1 MFDKNVFIFKLD
13 IRVKI
18 LFILIYT
25 ILVFYVDKLQINV
38 VLLLSIITIRIAWKI
53 PFRSI
58 KPIISISLLVLLLH
72 ILFTSGE
79 NYILKPLF
87 GFSLKLDGLFSGLT
101 IVCRL
106 AALMLILPILTETA
120 SVHKIAHGLIFFCV
134 NYRAA
139 FIITTAFNLIPIFR
153 EESRAIMD
161 AQKLRGS
168 IAPTGCAS
176 FEKGRTKVPRTKARN
191 FFAKLKAYP
200 ALVVPLVLG
209 AMRKAQSASLA
220 MDSRAFGAFRKR
232 TWLEKPVIKVH
243 DYLFLAGFLIFSFF
257 AVYANYFLL

>member
-1 MFDKNVFIFKLD
+1 MLGKNAFIFKLD

-18 LFILIYT
+18 LFILIFT
-25 ILVFYVDKLQINV
+25 ILVFYVDKLQVNV
-38 VLLLSIITIRIAWKI
+38 VLLLSIITIRIVWKI

-58 KPIISISLLVLLLH
+58 KPIISISLLVLILH

-79 NYILKPLF
+79 NYILKPFF

-106 AALMLILPILTETA
+106 AALMLLLPILTETA
-120 SVHKIAHGLIFFCV
+120 SVQKIAQGLVYFCI

-139 FIITTAFNLIPIFR
+139 FIITTAFNLIPVFR

-168 IAPTGCAS
+168 AS
-176 FEKGRTKVPRTKARN
+176 FEKGH

-209 AMRKAQSASLA
+209 AMRKAQSASAA
-220 MDSRAFGAFRKR
+220 MDSRAFGAFKKR
-232 TWLEKPVIKVH
+232 TWLEKPVIKAH

-257 AVYANYFLL
+257 AVYVNYFLI

>member
-1 MFDKNVFIFKLD
+1 MFDKNVFIFNLD

-25 ILVFYVDKLQINV
+25 ILIFYVDKLQVNV
-38 VLLLSIITIRIAWKI
+38 VMLLSIITIRLLWKI

-79 NYILKPLF
+79 NYILKPIF
-87 GFSLKLDGLFSGLT
+87 GFSLKLDGIFSGLS

-106 AALMLILPILTETA
+106 IALLLLLPILTETA
-120 SVHKIAHGLIFFCV
+120 SVHKIAHGLIYFCV

-139 FIITTAFNLIPIFR
+139 FIITTAFNLIPLFR

-168 IAPTGCAS
+168 AS
-176 FEKGRTKVPRTKARN
+176 FEKGRTKVRRSKERR

-200 ALVVPLVLG
+200 ALVIPLVLG
-209 AMRKAQSASLA
+209 AMRKAQSASAA

-243 DYLFLAGFLIFSFF
+243 DYLFLAGFFIFSFF
-257 AVYANYFLL
+257 VLFANYFLL

>member
-1 MFDKNVFIFKLD
+1 MLDKNAFIFKLD
-13 IRVKI
+13 IRAKI
-18 LFILIYT
+18 IFILIFT
-25 ILVFYVDKLQINV
+25 ILVFFVDKLQVNV
-38 VLLLSIITIRIAWKI
+38 VLLLSILTIRIVWKI
-53 PFRSI
+53 PFRSV

-79 NYILKPLF
+79 NYILKPIF
-87 GFSLKLDGLFSGLT
+87 GFSLKLDGIFSGLS

-106 AALMLILPILTETA
+106 AALMLLLPIITETA
-120 SVHKIAHGLIFFCV
+120 SVYKIAHGLVYFCI
-134 NYRAA
+134 NYRTA
-139 FIITTAFNLIPIFR
+139 FIITTAFNLIPVFR

-168 IAPTGCAS
+168 AS
-176 FEKGRTKVPRTKARN
+176 FEKGH

-209 AMRKAQSASLA
+209 AMRKAQSASAA
-220 MDSRAFGAFRKR
+220 MDSRAFGAFKKR
-232 TWLEKPVIKVH
+232 TWLEKPVIKAH

-257 AVYANYFLL
+257 AVYVNYFLI

>member
-1 MFDKNVFIFKLD
+1 MFDKNAFIFKLD

-18 LFILIYT
+18 LFIFIFT
-25 ILVFYVDKLQINV
+25 ILVFYVDKLQVNV
-38 VLLLSIITIRIAWKI
+38 VLLLSIITIRLAWKI

-58 KPIISISLLVLLLH
+58 KPIISISLTVLLLH

-106 AALMLILPILTETA
+106 AALMLLLPILTETA
-120 SVHKIAHGLIFFCV
+120 SVRNIAHGLTFFRV

-161 AQKLRGS
+161 AQKLRGN
-168 IAPTGCAS
+168 TS
-176 FEKGRTKVPRTKARN
+176 FEKGH

-209 AMRKAQSASLA
+209 AMSKAQSASAA
-220 MDSRAFGAFRKR
+220 MDSRAFGAFKRR
-232 TWLEKPVIKVH
+232 TWLEKPVIKAY

-257 AVYANYFLL
+257 AVFANYYML

>member
-1 MFDKNVFIFKLD
+1 MFDKNAFIIKLD

-18 LFILIYT
+18 LFILIFT
-25 ILVFYVDKLQINV
+25 IVIFYVDKLQVNV
-38 VLLLSIITIRIAWKI
+38 VLLFTIITIRIAWKI

-58 KPIISISLLVLLLH
+58 KPIISISLLVLVLH
-72 ILFTSGE
+72 FLFTSGE

-87 GFSLKLDGLFSGLT
+87 GFSLNLEGLFSGLA

-106 AALMLILPILTETA
+106 AALMLLLPILTETA
-120 SVHKIAHGLIFFCV
+120 SVHKIAHGLVYFCI

-139 FIITTAFNLIPIFR
+139 FIITTAFNLIPIFQ

-168 IAPTGCAS
+168 AS
-176 FEKGRTKVPRTKARN
+176 FEKGHFLK
-191 FFAKLKAYP
+191 KLKAYP

-209 AMRKAQSASLA
+209 AMRKAQAAAAA
-220 MDSRAFGAFRKR
+220 MDSRAFGAFKKR

-243 DYLFLAGFLIFSFF
+243 DYLFLAGFLFFSFF
-257 AVYANYFLL
+257 AVYANYFLF

>member
-1 MFDKNVFIFKLD
+1 MLNKNAFIFKLD

-18 LFILIYT
+18 LFILTFT
-25 ILVFYVDKLQINV
+25 ILIFFVDKLQVNV
-38 VLLLSIITIRIAWKI
+38 IMLFTIITVRFAWKI
-53 PFRSI
+53 PLKSV

-72 ILFTSGE
+72 ILFASGE

-106 AALMLILPILTETA
+106 AALMLLLPILTETA
-120 SVHKIAHGLIFFCV
+120 STRKIAHGLIFFGV

-153 EESRAIMD
+153 EESRAVMD
-161 AQKLRGS
+161 AQKLRGNS
-168 IAPTGCAS
+168 S
-176 FEKGRTKVPRTKARN
+176 FEKRR

-200 ALVVPLVLG
+200 ALVIPLVLG
-209 AMRKAQSASLA
+209 AMRKAQSASAA
-220 MDSRAFGAFRKR
+220 MDSRAFGAFKKR
-232 TWLEKPVIKVH
+232 TWLEKPEIKAH
-243 DYLFLAGFLIFSFF
+243 DYIFLAGFFIFSFF
-257 AVYANYFLL
+257 AVFVNYFLL

>member
-1 MFDKNVFIFKLD
+1 MPDKNAFIFKLD

-25 ILVFYVDKLQINV
+25 ILIFYVDKLQVNV
-38 VLLLSIITIRIAWKI
+38 VLLLSIIIIRLMWKI

-79 NYILKPLF
+79 NYILKPIF

-106 AALMLILPILTETA
+106 AALMLLLPILTETA
-120 SVHKIAHGLIFFCV
+120 SVQKIAQGLVYFCI

-139 FIITTAFNLIPIFR
+139 FIITTAFNLIPVFR

-168 IAPTGCAS
+168 AS
-176 FEKGRTKVPRTKARN
+176 FEKGH

-209 AMRKAQSASLA
+209 AMRKAQSASAA
-220 MDSRAFGAFRKR
+220 MDSRAFGAFKKR
-232 TWLEKPVIKVH
+232 TWLEKPVIKAH

-257 AVYANYFLL
+257 AVYVNYFLI

>member
-1 MFDKNVFIFKLD
+1 MLNKNAFIFKLD

-18 LFILIYT
+18 LFVLIFTILI
-25 ILVFYVDKLQINV
+25 FYVDKLLINV
-38 VLLLSIITIRIAWKI
+38 ILLFSIILVRLAWKI
-53 PFRSI
+53 PFKSV
-58 KPIISISLLVLLLH
+58 KPIISISLLVLILH

-79 NYILKPLF
+79 NYILKPFF
-87 GFSLKLDGLFSGLT
+87 GFYIKLDGLFSGLA

-106 AALMLILPILTETA
+106 MALMLLLPILTETA
-120 SVHKIAHGLIFFCV
+120 SVHKIAQGLIFFCV

-139 FIITTAFNLIPIFR
+139 FIITTAFNLIPVFR
-153 EESRAIMD
+153 EESRVIMD

-168 IAPTGCAS
+168 AS
-176 FEKGRTKVPRTKARN
+176 FEKGH
-191 FFAKLKAYP
+191 FFHKLKAYP

-209 AMRKAQSASLA
+209 AMRKAQASAAA
-220 MDSRAFGAFRKR
+220 MDSRAFGAFKKR

-257 AVYANYFLL
+257 ALFINYFLL

>member
-1 MFDKNVFIFKLD
+1 MLDKNAFIFKLD
-13 IRVKI
+13 IRAKI
-18 LFILIYT
+18 LFILIFT
-25 ILVFYVDKLQINV
+25 ILVFVVDKLQVNV
-38 VLLLSIITIRIAWKI
+38 ILLLSILLFRIACKV
-53 PFRSI
+53 PFRSGV
-58 KPIISISLLVLLLH
+58 KPVISISLLVLILH

-79 NYILKPLF
+79 NYILKPLL

-106 AALMLILPILTETA
+106 AVLMFLLPILTETA
-120 SVHKIAHGLIFFCV
+120 SVREIAHGLICFCI

-139 FIITTAFNLIPIFR
+139 FIITTAFNLIPLFR

-168 IAPTGCAS
+168 VAPTGCVS
-176 FEKGRTKVPRTKARN
+176 FGKSRSKERH
-191 FFAKLKAYP
+191 FLEKLKAYP

-209 AMRKAQSASLA
+209 AMRKAQAASIA
-220 MDSRAFGAFRKR
+220 MDSRAFGAFKKR
-232 TWLEKPVIKVH
+232 TWLEKPAIKVH
-243 DYLFLAGFLIFSFF
+243 DYLFLAGFFIFAFF